1 MEKSLHCSLI
11 LADMVMNRFFVV
23 ACVRWVF
30 MYEKGYQAIDIAIGS
45 IFTKMKG
52 VTFTNISGK
61 ERIWDA
67 ADFVFPEQ
75 VGWVS

>member
-1 MEKSLHCSLI
+1 
-11 LADMVMNRFFVV
+11 
-23 ACVRWVF
+23 
-30 MYEKGYQAIDIAIGS
+30 MYEKGYQVIDIAIGS

-52 VTFTNISGK
+52 VSFTNISER

-75 VGWVS
+75 VGCVS

>member
-1 MEKSLHCSLI
+1 MDCCLI
-11 LADMVMNRFFVV
+11 KADMVMNRFF
-23 ACVRWVF
+23 AFVRWVF

-52 VTFTNISGK
+52 VSFTNISGK

-75 VGWVS
+75 VG

>member
-1 MEKSLHCSLI
+1 
-11 LADMVMNRFFVV
+11 
-23 ACVRWVF
+23 